1 MNEQSNYGYTPLGKK
16 WLYFITYVSFPLS
29 ALVNTIDALSIDYS
43 AMDTSAKMIFAFMM
57 FYAIAL
63 PLVSS
68 YFLHK
73 KRVEGYFLFFITPLS
88 NAFFIMYFAILS
100 GAIDPTVDGSST
112 GGVLIVFAINYF
124 YIKKRRFMFSHD
136 EIGPTQFNAI
146 GLRTGLIVCISLLI
160 ITTLYSSLLLGYSS
174 VDQQAYSDLL
184 AERDKLSEDLSTT
197 NDALFASNDLYQE
210 AIEQVNE
217 MTPKSQ
223 FMDEHVR
230 FVTENGTKYHRYEC
244 HYITDAPNIYYLFID
259 DLPNYNYT
267 PCSECNP

>member
-1 MNEQSNYGYTPLGKK
+1 MNEQNNYNFTPLGTK
-16 WLYFITYVSFPLS
+16 WLWFITYISFPLS
-29 ALVNTIDALSIDYS
+29 VIVNIIDALSVDYS
-43 AMDTSAKMIFAFMM
+43 SMDNDGKIVFAILM

-63 PLVSS
+63 PFASS

-73 KRVEGYFLFFITPLS
+73 KRIEGYFLAFITPLS
-88 NAFFIMYFAILS
+88 TAFLITYIAIINGTLNPS
-100 GAIDPTVDGSST
+100 VDGISIS
-112 GGVLIVFAINYF
+112 GSLSVFLINYF
-124 YIKKRRFMFSHD
+124 YMKKRRFMFSHD

-146 GLRTGLIVCISLLI
+146 GLRTGLIVCIALLI

-184 AERDKLSEDLSTT
+184 AERDKLSGDLSTT
-197 NDALFASNDLYQE
+197 NDALLASNDLYEE
-210 AIEQVNE
+210 AIGRVNE

-223 FMDEHVR
+223 FVDEYVR
-230 FVTENGTKYHRYEC
+230 FVTESGTKYHRYEC